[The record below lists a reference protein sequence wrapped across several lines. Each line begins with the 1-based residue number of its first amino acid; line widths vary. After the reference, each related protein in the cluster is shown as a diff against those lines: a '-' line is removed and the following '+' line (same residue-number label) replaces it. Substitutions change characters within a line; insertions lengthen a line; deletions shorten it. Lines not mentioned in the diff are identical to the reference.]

1 MKAEEMRNMALLY
14 DFYGGLLSERQRE
27 LCEYYYNDDLSLTEI
42 AANTGITRQG
52 VRDGLKKA
60 EVILT
65 EAEEKLGFLA
75 AWRMRRDTV
84 KRMEQRL
91 SELGVSDDA
100 IGEALQ
106 QLRA

>member
-75 AWRMRRDTV
+75 AWRVRRDTV
-84 KRMEQRL
+84 KLMEKRL

-100 IGEALQ
+100 IGEALK

>member
-75 AWRMRRDTV
+75 AWRTRRDTV
-84 KRMEQRL
+84 KQVEMRL

-100 IGEALQ
+100 ISEALK